1 MRHDESFDL
10 PYTLPFPLP
19 LRLED
24 TLEGGKNLVR
34 FCFADATTDRA

>member
-10 PYTLPFPLP
+10 PLTLPFPLP

-34 FCFADATTDRA
+34 FCFVDATADRA